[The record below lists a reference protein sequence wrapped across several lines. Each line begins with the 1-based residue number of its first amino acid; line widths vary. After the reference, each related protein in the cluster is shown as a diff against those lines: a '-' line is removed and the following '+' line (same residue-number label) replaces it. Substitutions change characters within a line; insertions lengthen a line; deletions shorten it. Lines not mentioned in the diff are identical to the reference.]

1 MKKESPFTPEEI
13 DALPTILDVVEK
25 ISAIE
30 NDLVR
35 PVITQV
41 PSPSYFDEGRYS
53 FVSERQN
60 RNVVHLMPMSQS
72 PFRYYRGQ
80 STYYEPC
87 LATLFRGKKKGEEP
101 TDEEVIAKLIKVC
114 EFVLLLRKH
123 PVYYVVAQNIMANPV
138 ALAQHYGL
146 STEYLDVT
154 NSKWVAAFFASSG
167 YDWNTDTYYPVGRN
181 YGDGYGVMYISKDY
195 IKGNLPED
203 FFDKNVVIGYQYFA
217 RPTKQSSFGYGM
229 TWRENFNDCPYFEK
243 VFFKHDIEASK
254 VVFDM
259 SYRQNRFI
267 PKDKLSKLS
276 RKIQVSDEV
285 TRDAV
290 KLCLERYCNDR
301 EMAFMDEVCKKQGL
315 KIREDNTPIAAFE
328 EADLAADWKEW
339 MEFGKADIEA
349 RTLPIIPV
357 ATLSLDELD
366 KNDD

>member
-60 RNVVHLMPMSQS
+60 RNVVRLMPMSQS

-87 LATLFRGKKKGEEP
+87 LATLFRGKKKGEGP

-181 YGDGYGVMYISKDY
+181 YGDDYGVMYISKDY

-301 EMAFMDEVCKKQGL
+301 DMAFMDEVCKKQGL

-328 EADLAADWKEW
+328 EADLSADWKEW
-339 MEFGKADIEA
+339 MEFGKADIVA

-357 ATLSLDELD
+357 TTLSLDELD
-366 KNDD
+366 KNDN